1 LLIAKELV
9 FAPERSTILP
19 KHLFG
24 STTFVPIEC
33 LTGAA
38 TSLRMIPHR
47 GPSPTVSTAVQ
58 PTPTPAATIPTP
70 AVGSDVR
77 SASMLEPPVS
87 VVTETSAAPS
97 KLRHALSLA
106 AVVGVVA
113 LATVSIIVT
122 TISLSSPPPATRHNT
137 ITEPGGEPM
146 AAVAAINERPGLE
159 PTPAALAPTS
169 IAGPAEDEP
178 AFRAELPEEAPRDAE
193 GSLPAPPVIGESP
206 EAPTDGAKTVDP
218 ITTSDLWYPLD
229 DIDEEVDLEL
239 KALLEPVDDQY
250 FHISHAIRALQEPIL
265 SRRRDKKHFDD
276 DNSTATGGDSCCD
289 SSMEVEDDDASET
302 RVGSKNVP

>member
-1 LLIAKELV
+1 
-9 FAPERSTILP
+9 
-19 KHLFG
+19 
-24 STTFVPIEC
+24 
-33 LTGAA
+33 
-38 TSLRMIPHR
+38 M
-47 GPSPTVSTAVQ
+47 STAVQ
-58 PTPTPAATIPTP
+58 PTPTPAATIPT

-122 TISLSSPPPATRHNT
+122 TIALSSPTPATRHNT
-137 ITEPGGEPM
+137 ITEPGGEPV
-146 AAVAAINERPGLE
+146 AVAAISERPKLE
-159 PTPAALAPTS
+159 PAPAALTPTS

-178 AFRAELPEEAPRDAE
+178 RAVRAELPEEAPAGVPAPRSATGDAE
-193 GSLPAPPVIGESP
+193 GSLLQPPVIGESP

-218 ITTSDLWYPLD
+218 ITTSDFWCPLELPKRQISQMSSSNASGCFSCSGSD
-229 DIDEEVDLEL
+229 DEEVDLEL

-250 FHISHAIRALQEPIL
+250 SHVSHVIRALQEPIL

-289 SSMEVEDDDASET
+289 SSMEVEDAEE
-302 RVGSKNVP
+302 